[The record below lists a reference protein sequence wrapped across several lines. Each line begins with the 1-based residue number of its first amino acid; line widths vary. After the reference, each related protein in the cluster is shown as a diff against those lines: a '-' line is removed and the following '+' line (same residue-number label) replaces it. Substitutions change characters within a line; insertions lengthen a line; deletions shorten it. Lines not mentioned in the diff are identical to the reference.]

1 MLCSTPDPRD
11 TAVKTTKI
19 PVSWFLTFQGET
31 DNAQCVSFK
40 KNYVIDNLQKVL
52 GAKENNEIRRC

>member
-1 MLCSTPDPRD
+1 MPSARGA
-11 TAVKTTKI
+11 AVNKQSSLFGKKL
-19 PVSWFLTFQGET
+19 VET